1 MQESETE
8 NEIRYVLFRCGIIIQ
23 KEILVPY
30 KKLFKVGDFMSDL
43 DIIEK
48 ISIVI
53 GCHFT
58 QLQEIDYRNN
68 NAHYVINPD
77 TGHVCGLRLPMRTRV
92 IPPDVFKLTHLT
104 VL

>member
-53 GCHFT
+53 GCILHSYKKSIIVT
-58 QLQEIDYRNN
+58 IMHIMSLIQIP
-68 NAHYVINPD
+68 AMS
-77 TGHVCGLRLPMRTRV
+77 VC
-92 IPPDVFKLTHLT
+92 
-104 VL
+104 